1 VPSEKRDRETPE
13 VWAKRVER
21 WRDSGLTSA
30 EFAAEIDINPRTLTY
45 WAWRVRKDG
54 KQRQPEAQLKAQK
67 AKATPKRKHPG
78 KRPQPPPFVE
88 LVSAAPTDS
97 QPFEIVVRSIT
108 VRVPQTAAADLVK
121 RAFEFAEKQK

>member
-1 VPSEKRDRETPE
+1 M
-13 VWAKRVER
+13 ER

-54 KQRQPEAQLKAQK
+54 KQRQPEVRQALPETP
-67 AKATPKRKHPG
+67 KATPQRKRTEKS
-78 KRPQPPPFVE
+78 PQPPSFVE
-88 LVSAAPTDS
+88 LVSASPTDS
-97 QPFEIVVRSIT
+97 QPLEIVVRSVT
-108 VRVPQTAAADLVK
+108 VRVPQTAAAELVK